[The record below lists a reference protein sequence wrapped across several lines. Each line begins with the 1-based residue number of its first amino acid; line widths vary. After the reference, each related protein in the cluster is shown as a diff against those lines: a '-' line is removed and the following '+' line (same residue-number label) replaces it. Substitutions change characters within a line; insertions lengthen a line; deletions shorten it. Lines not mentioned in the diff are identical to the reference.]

1 MRVFLVDDEPLSLR
15 RLSRM
20 LNASKRVQIVGAESD
35 PAQAVA
41 AIGKE
46 RPDAVFLDIQMP
58 EMNGFE
64 VLAKLDPQPLVVF
77 TTAHDQFALQAFAVD
92 SIDYLLKPIETP
104 HLERALNKLERML
117 AGREARPD
125 VRTLIEQITAGLRGQ
140 VNASASAEYLE
151 RLPSRIGE
159 RIELVDL
166 VQVTHLFARDK
177 LTFAA
182 TSTRNYVV
190 DLTIQELEQK
200 LSPQQFVRIHRST
213 IVALKSVLELHP
225 WFAGGMRILL
235 KDEKRTELNVARD
248 RVKVLKERL
257 GLS

>member
-1 MRVFLVDDEPLSLR
+1 MRVFLVDDEPLALR
-15 RLSRM
+15 RLLRM
-20 LNASKRVQIVGAESD
+20 LNTSKRVQIVGTASD
-35 PAQAVA
+35 PVQAVA

-58 EMNGFE
+58 EMTGFE

-77 TTAHDQFALQAFAVD
+77 TTAYDQFALQAFAVD
-92 SIDYLLKPIETP
+92 SIDYLLKPIEAP
-104 HLERALNKLERML
+104 QLERALNKLERML

-140 VNASASAEYLE
+140 VNANAEYLE

-159 RIELVDL
+159 KIELVEL
-166 VQVTHLFARDK
+166 TQVTHLFARDK

-182 TSTRNYVV
+182 TPTRNYVV
-190 DLTIQELEQK
+190 DLTIHELEQK
-200 LSPQQFVRIHRST
+200 LAPQQFVRIHRST

>member
-125 VRTLIEQITAGLRGQ
+125 VRLLIEQITAGLRDQ
-140 VNASASAEYLE
+140 VNASAEYLE

-166 VQVTHLFARDK
+166 AQDTHLFARDK
-177 LTFAA
+177 LTFAV

-200 LSPQQFVRIHRST
+200 LAPQHFVRIHRST

>member
-1 MRVFLVDDEPLSLR
+1 VRVFLLDDEALALR

-20 LNASKRVQIVGAESD
+20 LNASKRVQIVGTESD
-35 PAQAVA
+35 PVQAVA
-41 AIGKE
+41 AIRKE

-58 EMNGFE
+58 EMSGFE

-92 SIDYLLKPIETP
+92 SIDYLLKPIEAA

-117 AGREARPD
+117 AGRETRPD
-125 VRTLIEQITAGLRGQ
+125 VRSLIEQITAGLRKQ
-140 VNASASAEYLE
+140 ESTEYLE

-159 RIELVDL
+159 KIELVEL
-166 VQVTHLFARDK
+166 AQVTHLFARDK

-182 TSTRNYVV
+182 TPTRNYVV

>member
-1 MRVFLVDDEPLSLR
+1 MRVFLVDDEPLALR

-20 LNASKRVQIVGAESD
+20 LNASKRVRIVGAESD

-41 AIGKE
+41 AIRKE

-64 VLAKLDPQPLVVF
+64 MLAKLDPQPLVIF

-117 AGREARPD
+117 AGREERPD
-125 VRTLIEQITAGLRGQ
+125 VRSLIEQITAGLRGQ
-140 VNASASAEYLE
+140 ANASAEYLE

-159 RIELVDL
+159 KIELVEL
-166 VQVTHLFARDK
+166 AQVTHL
-177 LTFAA
+177 
-182 TSTRNYVV
+182 
-190 DLTIQELEQK
+190 
-200 LSPQQFVRIHRST
+200 
-213 IVALKSVLELHP
+213 
-225 WFAGGMRILL
+225 
-235 KDEKRTELNVARD
+235 
-248 RVKVLKERL
+248 
-257 GLS
+257 

>member
-1 MRVFLVDDEPLSLR
+1 MRVFLVDDEPLALR

-20 LNASKRVQIVGAESD
+20 LTASRRVQIVGAESD
-35 PAQAVA
+35 PVQAVA
-41 AIGKE
+41 DIRQE

-58 EMNGFE
+58 EMSGFE

-92 SIDYLLKPIETP
+92 SIDYLLKPIEMP

-125 VRTLIEQITAGLRGQ
+125 VRVLIEQITAGLRRHDGTGT
-140 VNASASAEYLE
+140 EYLE

-159 RIELVDL
+159 RIELVEL
-166 VQVTHLFARDK
+166 SQVTHLFARDK

-182 TSTRNYVV
+182 TSARNYVV

-200 LSPQQFVRIHRST
+200 LAPQQFVRIHRST

-235 KDEKRTELNVARD
+235 KDEKRTELSVARD

>member
-1 MRVFLVDDEPLSLR
+1 
-15 RLSRM
+15 M
-20 LNASKRVQIVGAESD
+20 LNASKRVQIVGTESD
-35 PAQAVA
+35 PVQAVA
-41 AIGKE
+41 AIRKE

-58 EMNGFE
+58 EMSGFE

-92 SIDYLLKPIETP
+92 SIDYLLKPIEAA

-117 AGREARPD
+117 AGRETRPD
-125 VRTLIEQITAGLRGQ
+125 VRSLIEQITAGLRKQ
-140 VNASASAEYLE
+140 ESTEYLE

-159 RIELVDL
+159 KIELVEL
-166 VQVTHLFARDK
+166 AQVTHLFARDK

-182 TSTRNYVV
+182 TPTRNYVV

>member
-1 MRVFLVDDEPLSLR
+1 MRVFLVDDEPLALR

-20 LNASKRVQIVGAESD
+20 LNAGKRVKIVGTESD

-41 AIGKE
+41 AIQRE

-58 EMNGFE
+58 EMSGFD
-64 VLAKLDPQPLVVF
+64 VLARLDPQPLVVF
-77 TTAHDQFALQAFAVD
+77 TTAHDQFALQAFTVN
-92 SIDYLLKPIETP
+92 SVDYLLKPIENA

-125 VRTLIEQITAGLRGQ
+125 LSALIAQITAGLRGKEGE
-140 VNASASAEYLE
+140 SGDYLE

-159 RIELVDL
+159 RIELVEL
-166 VQVTHLFARDK
+166 AQVTHLFARDK

-182 TSTRNYVV
+182 TPTRNYVV
-190 DLTIQELEQK
+190 DLTIQELEQR
-200 LSPQQFVRIHRST
+200 LAPQQFVRIHRST
-213 IVALKSVLELHP
+213 IVALKSVHELHP
-225 WFAGGMRILL
+225 MFAGGMRILL
-235 KDEKRTELNVARD
+235 KDAKRTELNVARD

-257 GLS
+257 GLL